1 MHLEDD
7 GVDALRR
14 GMAFVDLSDW
24 RKVRVGGSEAVAWL
38 HDLLTADI
46 AGLASGEAVRSF
58 LLSPTGRI
66 RADVHVVRRDDDVVL
81 LQPPEQPDHVGL
93 LLVPYILS
101 SDVDL
106 EDVTG
111 SLALFAVPGS
121 GASLVGHPGSEP
133 SVLGPGVD
141 LLVGSGKPAWRIEDA
156 LVKAGLTEAS
166 HAAAETWRILQGHPR
181 MGADFG
187 QGSLPAETGL
197 DDVIDL
203 TKGCFL
209 GQESVARVHN
219 LGHPPWVLRVVR
231 VDGPASVDDAV
242 LWGPGEVG
250 RITSAAIDRGATQAV
265 ARIRWE
271 AVDQVLTLPDGRP
284 LDVGSVG

>member
-1 MHLEDD
+1 MMTASTRSAAAWPSWTSRTGGRSGWADP
-7 GVDALRR
+7 RR
-14 GMAFVDLSDW
+14 S
-24 RKVRVGGSEAVAWL
+24 SWL

-46 AGLASGEAVRSF
+46 GGLEPGAAVRSF

-81 LQPPEQPDHVGL
+81 LQPTEQPDHVGL
-93 LLVPYILS
+93 LLGPYVLS
-101 SDVDL
+101 SEVEL
-106 EDVTG
+106 EDATA

-141 LLVGSGKPAWRIEDA
+141 LLVGSGKPAWRMEDA

-166 HAAAETWRILQGHPR
+166 HEAAETWRILRGQPR
-181 MGADFG
+181 MGADFD
-187 QGSLPAETGL
+187 QGSLPAEIGL

-209 GQESVARVHN
+209 GQESVAKVLN

-250 RITSAAIDRGATQAV
+250 NVTSVATDRGATRAM

-271 AVDQVLTLPDGRP
+271 AADQVLTLPDGRH